1 MTDGASTP
9 ASHGQSGLRV
19 KLVLAFL
26 LPTITIASLIMLVEQ
41 RNVRRAVTALTAEHA
56 AEIADAVRSTAG
68 PYLENADTAD
78 LQRVVRSLENG
89 RAIEYA
95 DFVDGEGKVLASTA
109 PAAIPRVVAG
119 RPLSPAT
126 PDVTLRNRRGQQVQ
140 VLIRP
145 FYRHAESTSSKPI
158 GYFRLEANSS
168 EAAAQAR
175 TFGLTNLAVVLLS
188 LLVALVPAIAV
199 SRFVTR
205 RILAVVAVAR
215 LVAMGDLTQRSAV
228 SSHDELGD
236 LAAGFNAMASR
247 LEQTLSEIVQSQSKL
262 KSVAETVESRSR
274 IVMTRGDDQRGILED
289 AYQAIE
295 TLNGGVR
302 RITENVESLSASS
315 EQTSSSMLEMVA
327 SIEEVSRHTESLFAS
342 VEATA
347 SATRQMVSSI
357 SEVDQNV
364 SYLERF
370 VTETSSSMVEMGA
383 SIAQVE
389 SNAARS
395 YDLAVAVADAAQS
408 GMNAVRQTIEGMEQ
422 IRSSVLQSNMVI
434 TRLGERSAAIGK
446 ILNVIEDIAEQTNL
460 LALNAAILA
469 ASAGEHGRGFSVV
482 ATEIRD
488 LSERTAR
495 STKEIGTLIGAVQ
508 EEVGNALRTMSDG
521 TRLVERGVGLSH
533 EAGEELTRIL
543 DSAMNASEMGREI
556 AGATREQATGSD
568 AVSRSIVRVQDMV
581 KQINSATSQQAT
593 GSDHILKAVESM
605 REVTRY
611 VRHAMDEQ
619 RSGSAM
625 ISRAAEQM
633 IDRIHEIFEVASN
646 QATESGR
653 IVQTME
659 QVRGIADANR
669 GSATE
674 MSESLSLLREAI
686 QTLESEVRRFRIRS

>member
-1 MTDGASTP
+1 MTDGASSP
-9 ASHGQSGLRV
+9 ESHGQSGLRI

-26 LPTITIASLIMLVEQ
+26 VPMITIASLIMLVEQ
-41 RNVRRAVTALTAEHA
+41 GNVRRSVMALTAEHA
-56 AEIADAVRSTAG
+56 GAIADAVHSAAG
-68 PYLENADTAD
+68 PYLENMDAAD
-78 LQRVVRSLENG
+78 LQRIVSGLKSG

-95 DFVDGEGKVLASTA
+95 DFVDAEGKVLATTA
-109 PAAIPRVVAG
+109 PESTPQELAR
-119 RPLSPAT
+119 RPLSMAT
-126 PDVTLRNRRGQQVQ
+126 PDVPLRNASGQQVE

-145 FYRHAESTSSKPI
+145 FYSRGASAGSKPI
-158 GYFRLEANSS
+158 GYFRLEVNSG
-168 EAAAQAR
+168 EAARQAR
-175 TFGLTNLAVVLLS
+175 AFGLTNLAVVLLS

-205 RILAVVAVAR
+205 RILSVVGVARAVAT
-215 LVAMGDLTQRSAV
+215 GDLTQRSDV
-228 SSHDELGD
+228 RSHDELGD

-247 LEQTLSEIVQSQSKL
+247 LEQTLSEIVLSQSKL

-274 IVMTRGDDQRGILED
+274 TVISRGDDQRGVLED

-295 TLNGGVR
+295 TLNGGVQK
-302 RITENVESLSASS
+302 ITENVESLSASS
-315 EQTSSSMLEMVA
+315 EETSSSMLEMVA

-342 VEATA
+342 VEETA
-347 SATRQMVSSI
+347 SATREMVSSI

-364 SYLERF
+364 GYLEHF

-408 GMNAVRQTIEGMEQ
+408 GMAAVRETIDGMEQ
-422 IRSSVLQSNMVI
+422 IRNSVLQSNAVI
-434 TRLGERSAAIGK
+434 TRLGERSTAIGR

-482 ATEIRD
+482 ASEIRD

-508 EEVGNALRTMSDG
+508 DEVGNALRAMSDG

-533 EAGEELTRIL
+533 EAGKELTRIL

-568 AVSRSIVRVQDMV
+568 TVSRSIVRLQDMV
-581 KQINSATSQQAT
+581 KQINSATSQQAI
-593 GSDHILKAVESM
+593 GSNHILKAVESM
-605 REVTRY
+605 REVTSY

-619 RSGSAM
+619 RTGSAM
-625 ISRAAEQM
+625 ISHAAEQM

-646 QATESGR
+646 QSSESGK
-653 IVQTME
+653 IVETME
-659 QVRGIADANR
+659 QVRTLADANR

-686 QTLESEVRRFRIRS
+686 QTLEREVRRFRIRT

>member
-1 MTDGASTP
+1 MTDGASSP
-9 ASHGQSGLRV
+9 ASHGQSGLRI

-41 RNVRRAVTALTAEHA
+41 RNVRKAITALSAEHA
-56 AEIADAVRSTAG
+56 GAIADTVHSSAG
-68 PYLENADTAD
+68 PYVENADTAD
-78 LQRVVRSLENG
+78 LQRVVRGLKNG

-95 DFVDGEGKVLASTA
+95 DFVDGDGKVLATTA
-109 PAAIPRVVAG
+109 PGSIPDELAR
-119 RPLSPAT
+119 RPLSSLT
-126 PDVTLRNRRGQQVQ
+126 PDVALRNARRQQVE

-145 FYRHAESTSSKPI
+145 FYGRGAAAGSKPI
-158 GYFRLEANSS
+158 GYFRLEVNSS
-168 EAAAQAR
+168 EAAVQAR
-175 TFGLTNLAVVLLS
+175 AFGLTNLGVVLLA
-188 LLVALVPAIAV
+188 LLVALAPAIFV

-215 LVAMGDLTQRSAV
+215 AVATGDLTQRSAV

-274 IVMTRGDDQRGILED
+274 IVMTRGDDQRGVLED

-302 RITENVESLSASS
+302 KITENVESLSASS

-342 VEATA
+342 VEETA
-347 SATRQMVSSI
+347 SATREMVSSI

-364 SYLERF
+364 GYLERF

-408 GMNAVRQTIEGMEQ
+408 GMAAVRETIDGMEQ
-422 IRSSVLQSNMVI
+422 IRNSVLQSNMVI

-508 EEVGNALRTMSDG
+508 QEVGNALRTMSDG

-533 EAGEELTRIL
+533 EAGRELTKIL

-625 ISRAAEQM
+625 ISHAAEQM

-646 QATESGR
+646 QATESER
-653 IVQTME
+653 IVETME
-659 QVRGIADANR
+659 KVRTIADANR

-686 QTLESEVRRFRIRS
+686 QSLESEVKRFRIRS

>member
-1 MTDGASTP
+1 MTDGASSP
-9 ASHGQSGLRV
+9 ASHGQSGLRI
-19 KLVLAFL
+19 KLVLAFV
-26 LPTITIASLIMLVEQ
+26 LPTIGIASLIMLVEQ
-41 RNVRRAVTALTAEHA
+41 QNVRRAITSLTAEHA
-56 AEIADAVRSTAG
+56 GAIADTVHFSAG
-68 PYLENADTAD
+68 PYVENADTAD
-78 LQRVVRSLENG
+78 LRRVVLGLKNG

-95 DFVDGEGKVLASTA
+95 DFVDGDGNVLATTA
-109 PAAIPRVVAG
+109 AGAVPEELAA
-119 RPLSPAT
+119 RPLSTTT
-126 PDVTLRNRRGQQVQ
+126 PDITQRNAAGQQVE

-145 FYRHAESTSSKPI
+145 FYARGAVVGTKPI
-158 GYFRLEANSS
+158 GYFRLDVNSS
-168 EAAAQAR
+168 EVAGQAR
-175 TFGLTNLAVVLLS
+175 AFGLTNLAVVLIS
-188 LLVALVPAIAV
+188 LLVALIPAIAV

-205 RILAVVAVAR
+205 RILSVVAVAR
-215 LVAMGDLTQRSAV
+215 QVATGDLTQRSDV

-262 KSVAETVESRSR
+262 KSVAETVESRSK
-274 IVMTRGDDQRGILED
+274 IVMTRGDDQRAVLED

-302 RITENVESLSASS
+302 KITENVESLSASS
-315 EQTSSSMLEMVA
+315 EETSSSMLEMVA

-342 VEATA
+342 VEETA
-347 SATRQMVSSI
+347 SATREMVSSI
-357 SEVDQNV
+357 SEVDHNV
-364 SYLERF
+364 GYLERF
-370 VTETSSSMVEMGA
+370 VTETSSSMVEMEA

-408 GMNAVRQTIEGMEQ
+408 GMAAVRETIDGMEQ
-422 IRSSVLQSNMVI
+422 IRNSVLQSNMVI
-434 TRLGERSAAIGK
+434 TRLGERSEAIGR

-482 ATEIRD
+482 AAEIRD

-508 EEVGNALRTMSDG
+508 QEVGNALRTMSDG

-533 EAGEELTRIL
+533 EAGRELTKIL

-581 KQINSATSQQAT
+581 KQINSATSQQAL
-593 GSDHILKAVESM
+593 GSEHILKAVESM

-619 RSGSAM
+619 RSGSSM
-625 ISRAAEQM
+625 ISHAAEQI

-646 QATESGR
+646 QATESER

-659 QVRGIADANR
+659 KVRTIADANR
-669 GSATE
+669 GSASE

>member
-1 MTDGASTP
+1 MTEGASSL
-9 ASHGQSGLRV
+9 AAHGQSGLRI

-26 LPTITIASLIMLVEQ
+26 VPTLTIASLIMLVEQ
-41 RNVRRAVTALTAEHA
+41 HNVRRSVIALTAEHA
-56 AEIADAVRSTAG
+56 GAIADAVHSAAG
-68 PYLENADTAD
+68 PYLESLDTAG
-78 LQRVVRSLENG
+78 LLRVVSGLKNG

-95 DFVDGEGKVLASTA
+95 DFVDAEGKVLATTA
-109 PAAIPRVVAG
+109 PESTPQEVAR
-119 RPLSPAT
+119 RPLSSAT
-126 PDVTLRNRRGQQVQ
+126 PDVPLRSASGQQVE

-145 FYRHAESTSSKPI
+145 FYGRGASGSKAI
-158 GYFRLEANSS
+158 GYFRLEVNSG
-168 EAAAQAR
+168 EAAGQAR
-175 TFGLTNLAVVLLS
+175 AFGLTNLAVVLLS
-188 LLVALVPAIAV
+188 LLVALVPAFAV

-205 RILAVVAVAR
+205 RILSVVGVARAVAT
-215 LVAMGDLTQRSAV
+215 GDLTQRSDV
-228 SSHDELGD
+228 RSHDELGD

-247 LEQTLSEIVQSQSKL
+247 LEQTLSEIVVSQSKL

-274 IVMTRGDDQRGILED
+274 TVISRGDDQRGVLED

-295 TLNGGVR
+295 TLNGGVQK
-302 RITENVESLSASS
+302 ITENVESLSASS
-315 EQTSSSMLEMVA
+315 EETSSSMLEMVA

-342 VEATA
+342 VEETA
-347 SATRQMVSSI
+347 SATREMVSSI

-364 SYLERF
+364 GYLERF

-408 GMNAVRQTIEGMEQ
+408 GMAAVRETIDGMEQ
-422 IRSSVLQSNMVI
+422 IRNSVLQSNEVI
-434 TRLGERSAAIGK
+434 TRLGERSAAIGR

-482 ATEIRD
+482 AAEIRD

-508 EEVGNALRTMSDG
+508 DEVGNALRAMSDG

-533 EAGEELTRIL
+533 EAGKELTKIL

-568 AVSRSIVRVQDMV
+568 AVSRSIVRLQDMV

-605 REVTRY
+605 REVTSY

-619 RSGSAM
+619 RTGSAM
-625 ISRAAEQM
+625 ISHAAEQM

-646 QATESGR
+646 QSSESGK

-659 QVRGIADANR
+659 QVRTLADANR

-686 QTLESEVRRFRIRS
+686 QTLESEVRRFRIRT